1 MNTAVFL
8 AENDADI
15 LDVLLSPDDVEN
27 NFENAMFHLKPRPS
41 KKHRPDSTGT
51 SRREEEGGGG
61 GGGKE
66 EVSSPMSTDVA
77 DIDVDVNDMN
87 RFDNLAFLWM
97 TPREFIVSSEPML
110 PPRLNLSHKME
121 SGEVLCNQH
130 VHINVASAPSFPH
143 LTSKCTEV
151 NVLSRELESY

>member
-8 AENDADI
+8 AENDDDI

-27 NFENAMFHLKPRPS
+27 NFENAIFHLKPRPS
-41 KKHRPDSTGT
+41 KQHRPDSTGT
-51 SRREEEGGGG
+51 RRREGEVVE
-61 GGGKE
+61 GKE
-66 EVSSPMSTDVA
+66 EASSPTSTNVA
-77 DIDVDVNDMN
+77 DIDADVNDMN

-97 TPREFIVSSEPML
+97 TPREFIVSSEPIL

-143 LTSKCTEV
+143 LSDPKTP
-151 NVLSRELESY
+151 R

>member
-1 MNTAVFL
+1 MNSAVVL
-8 AENDADI
+8 AKNDGDI
-15 LDVLLSPDDVEN
+15 LDVLLSPDDVKN
-27 NFENAMFHLKPRPS
+27 NFDNAIFHLKPRPS
-41 KKHRPDSTGT
+41 KQQRPDSTGT
-51 SRREEEGGGG
+51 SRRDEE

-66 EVSSPMSTDVA
+66 EISSSPMSTNVA

-87 RFDNLAFLWM
+87 RFDNLNLAFLWM

-143 LTSKCTEV
+143 LSNPKTS
-151 NVLSRELESY
+151 R

>member
-8 AENDADI
+8 AKNDDD

-27 NFENAMFHLKPRPS
+27 NFDNAIFHLKPRPS
-41 KKHRPDSTGT
+41 KQQHRTGT
-51 SRREEEGGGG
+51 SRREEEGEGGGGGG

-66 EVSSPMSTDVA
+66 EASSPTSTNVA
-77 DIDVDVNDMN
+77 DIDADVNDMN
-87 RFDNLAFLWM
+87 RLDNLAFLLM
-97 TPREFIVSSEPML
+97 TPREFIVSSEPMP

-143 LTSKCTEV
+143 LSNPKTP
-151 NVLSRELESY
+151 R